1 MTTARTEPQPETQR
15 DAAASLPLRASWGAG
30 GLGTTSM
37 LYLINMYVLYFLVQH
52 VGIPAALAGLL
63 LASTRVYD
71 AVIDPLIG
79 SLSDRSQHRW
89 GRRRPWM
96 LAGAILCPIACIAVF
111 NPPALQPGV
120 PLYAA
125 VLASLLLYCTAYSLF
140 AIPYVAQGAEITD
153 DYAARASLMAWRTF
167 FVYASGIVITA
178 GAPALIAALGR
189 DRAAYSTMSFVA
201 AAVVG
206 TAMLWVVYGTR
217 GARTMERST
226 KVLPPLDQLRTVVSN
241 RPFMIILLTKMTV
254 QLGTAFIGA
263 SLLFFMSEVLQRGE
277 SAMALLGLVS
287 NVVGIGAVVVW
298 NRVLRSVERR
308 TLNIGLFALQA
319 LTYSSWA
326 LATPA
331 EPQWVFV
338 LRAFMIGALGA
349 GGVLVTMAMLADTI
363 EYDRLTTGQRRE
375 GLFVGAF
382 ELMQTTS
389 FVLAPLLVGLA
400 FSAAGLVP
408 GEAGRGAQPESA
420 LQVMRYAVSLVP
432 ACCSLAGIALMLVY
446 RLDAPTLARLR
457 AAEAEAAAAAPGR

>member
-1 MTTARTEPQPETQR
+1 MSATRIDPVTEGSRETTPP
-15 DAAASLPLRASWGAG
+15 SMLLRASWGAG

-52 VGIPAALAGLL
+52 VGISAALAGAL

-71 AVIDPLIG
+71 AIIDPLIG
-79 SLSDRSQHRW
+79 TLSDRSKHRW

-96 LAGAILCPIACIAVF
+96 LAGAILCPLACIAVF
-111 NPPALQPGV
+111 NPPALEPGYG
-120 PLYAA
+120 LYAA

-140 AIPYVAQGAEITD
+140 AIPYVAQGAEMTD
-153 DYAARASLMAWRTF
+153 DYGARASLMAWRTF

-178 GAPALIAALGR
+178 GAPALIAALGK
-189 DRAAYSTMSFVA
+189 DREAYSVMSFAA

-206 TAMLWVVYGTR
+206 AAMLWVVFFTR
-217 GARTMERST
+217 SARTMERSSKT
-226 KVLPPLDQLRTVVSN
+226 LPPLAQLRTVISN
-241 RPFMIILLTKMTV
+241 RPFVIILLTKMTV

-263 SLLFFMSEVLQRGE
+263 SLLFFMSEVLLRGE

-287 NVVGIGAVVVW
+287 NLVGIGAVVVW

-308 TLNIGLFALQA
+308 TLNIALFFAQA
-319 LTYSSWA
+319 ITYSSWA

-338 LRAFMIGALGA
+338 LRAFMIGALGS

-363 EYDRLTTGQRRE
+363 EYDRLKTGQRRE

-389 FVLAPLLVGLA
+389 FVLAPLLVGVAL
-400 FSAAGLVP
+400 SAAGLVP
-408 GEAGRGAQPESA
+408 GAAGRGAQPESA
-420 LQVMRYAVSLVP
+420 LQVMRYTVSIVP
-432 ACCSLAGIALMLVY
+432 AFCSLAGIVLMLLY
-446 RLDAPTLARLR
+446 KLDAPTLARLR
-457 AAEAEAAAAAPGR
+457 ANTPSPD